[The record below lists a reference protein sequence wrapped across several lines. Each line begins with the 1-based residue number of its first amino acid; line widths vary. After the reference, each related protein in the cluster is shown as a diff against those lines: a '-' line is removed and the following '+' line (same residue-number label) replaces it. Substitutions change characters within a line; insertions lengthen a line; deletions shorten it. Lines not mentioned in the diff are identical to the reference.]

1 MNVLNENKKKRGNV
15 DKPKTFKK
23 MMTTLMNE
31 KDTKKR
37 TRILVKKGVEYI
49 SLKLEEVALFYTEE
63 KLVFAIDK
71 SRQKYVVDKNLS
83 TLETGLDNL
92 MFFRANRKY
101 IVNIDFVKGYKP
113 YQKVKLIVDMT
124 LPDLNHSII
133 VSQETA
139 PSFRKWIAEM

>member
-1 MNVLNENKKKRGNV
+1 
-15 DKPKTFKK
+15 
-23 MMTTLMNE
+23 MNE

-49 SLKLEEVALFYTEE
+49 LLKLEDVVFFYTEE

-71 SRQKYVVDKNLS
+71 MKQKYVVDKNLS
-83 TLETGLDNL
+83 MLEAGLDNTV
-92 MFFRANRKY
+92 FFRANRKY
-101 IVNIDFVKGYKP
+101 IVNINFVKGYKP

-139 PSFRKWIAEM
+139 PYFRKWIAEM

>member
-1 MNVLNENKKKRGNV
+1 
-15 DKPKTFKK
+15 

-31 KDTKKR
+31 KDTRKR

-49 SLKLEEVALFYTEE
+49 LLKLEEVAFFYTEE

-71 SRQKYVVDKNLS
+71 GRQKYVVDKNLS
-83 TLETGLDNL
+83 ALEAQLDGAV
-92 MFFRANRKY
+92 FFRANRKY
-101 IVNIDFVKGYKP
+101 IVNINFVKGYKP

-124 LPDLNHSII
+124 LPDLNHAII

-139 PSFRKWIAEM
+139 PFFRKWIAEL

>member
-1 MNVLNENKKKRGNV
+1 M
-15 DKPKTFKK
+15 
-23 MMTTLMNE
+23 
-31 KDTKKR
+31 
-37 TRILVKKGVEYI
+37 EYI

-83 TLETGLDNL
+83 TLEAGLDNL

-113 YQKVKLIVDMT
+113 YQKVKLDSRYDFAG
-124 LPDLNHSII
+124 LK
-133 VSQETA
+133 
-139 PSFRKWIAEM
+139 SFYYREPGNGTIFSEMDCRDVK

>member
-1 MNVLNENKKKRGNV
+1 M
-15 DKPKTFKK
+15 K
-23 MMTTLMNE
+23 MTTTLMNE

-49 SLKLEEVALFYTEE
+49 SLKLEDIALFYTEE

-71 SRQKYVVDKNLS
+71 IKQKYVVDKNLS
-83 TLETGLDNL
+83 ALETGLDNAV
-92 MFFRANRKY
+92 FFRANRKY
-101 IVNIDFVKGYKP
+101 IVNINFVKGYKP

-139 PSFRKWIAEM
+139 PYFRKWIAEM

>member
-1 MNVLNENKKKRGNV
+1 MI
-15 DKPKTFKK
+15 
-23 MMTTLMNE
+23 TTLMNE

-37 TRILVKKGVEYI
+37 SRILVKKGIEYI

-83 TLETGLDNL
+83 ALEAGLDNTV
-92 MFFRANRKY
+92 FFRANRKY
-101 IVNIDFVKGYKP
+101 IVNINFIKGYKP

-124 LPDLNHSII
+124 LPELNHVII

-139 PSFRKWIAEM
+139 PYFRKWIAEM

>member
-1 MNVLNENKKKRGNV
+1 
-15 DKPKTFKK
+15 

-49 SLKLEEVALFYTEE
+49 SLKLEDVAFFYTEE

-71 SRQKYVVDKNLS
+71 MRQKYVVDKNLS
-83 TLETGLDNL
+83 GLEADLDSAI
-92 MFFRANRKY
+92 FFRANRKY
-101 IVNIDFVKGYKP
+101 IVNINFVKGYKP
-113 YQKVKLIVDMT
+113 YQKVKLIVDMM
-124 LPDLNHSII
+124 LPDLNHAIV

-139 PSFRKWIAEM
+139 PYFRKWIAEM

>member
-1 MNVLNENKKKRGNV
+1 
-15 DKPKTFKK
+15 

-49 SLKLEEVALFYTEE
+49 LLKLEDVVFFYTEE

-71 SRQKYVVDKNLS
+71 MKQKYVVDKNLS
-83 TLETGLDNL
+83 MLEAGLDNTV
-92 MFFRANRKY
+92 FFRANRKY
-101 IVNIDFVKGYKP
+101 IVNINFVKGYKP

-139 PSFRKWIAEM
+139 PYFRKWIAEM

>member
-1 MNVLNENKKKRGNV
+1 
-15 DKPKTFKK
+15 

-49 SLKLEEVALFYTEE
+49 SLKLDEVALFYTEE

-83 TLETGLDNL
+83 ALEAELDGAL
-92 MFFRANRKY
+92 FFRANRKY
-101 IVNIDFVKGYKP
+101 IINIDYVKGYKP

-124 LPDLNHSII
+124 LPELNHAVI

-139 PSFRKWIAEM
+139 PYFRKWIAEM

>member
-1 MNVLNENKKKRGNV
+1 
-15 DKPKTFKK
+15 

-31 KDTKKR
+31 KDTRKR

-49 SLKLEEVALFYTEE
+49 SLKLEDVALFYTEE

-71 SRQKYVVDKNLS
+71 GKQKYVVDKNLS
-83 TLETGLDNL
+83 ALEAGLDNIL
-92 MFFRANRKY
+92 FFRANRKY
-101 IVNIDFVKGYKP
+101 IVNINFVKGYKP
-113 YQKVKLIVDMT
+113 HQKVKLIVDMT

-139 PSFRKWIAEM
+139 PYFRKWIAEM

>member
-1 MNVLNENKKKRGNV
+1 MNKNKRGKV
-15 DKPKTFKK
+15 EKPKTLKK

-31 KDTKKR
+31 RDTKKP

-83 TLETGLDNL
+83 TLEIGLDNEV
-92 MFFRANRKY
+92 FFRANRKY
-101 IVNIDFVKGYKP
+101 IVNINFVKGYKP

-124 LPDLNHSII
+124 LPELNHSII

-139 PSFRKWIAEM
+139 PFFRKWIAEM